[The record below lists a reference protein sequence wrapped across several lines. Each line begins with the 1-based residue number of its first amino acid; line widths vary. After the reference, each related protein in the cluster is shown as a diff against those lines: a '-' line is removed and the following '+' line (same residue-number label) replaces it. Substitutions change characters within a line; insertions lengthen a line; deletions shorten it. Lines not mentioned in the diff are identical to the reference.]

1 MFEYIWY
8 ELLQD
13 VYSCTNRGDDYKS
26 YVFTQ
31 YLNFY
36 LNYDLLVQ
44 YKIWQSDLIQKKKKN
59 IEDTS
64 DLKITKS
71 ANCTTNI

>member
-44 YKIWQSDLIQKKKKN
+44 YKIWQSDLIQKKKKHWGYQWPQN
-59 IEDTS
+59 NQVGK
-64 DLKITKS
+64 LY
-71 ANCTTNI
+71 N